1 MSKILVT
8 GPTGNVGKHVVSLAA
23 EMGHDVRALVRD
35 PGKASLPEGVDV
47 AHGDL
52 SSPDT
57 LLAALRDV
65 DSVYLMWPGLAVDAR
80 VVELMAEHVRRVV
93 YLSADGTSSRDLSRS
108 LRPESSASS
117 AKPSGATFGGRS
129 SRSRSPASS
138 SPRRGGTPASWKPG

>member
-1 MSKILVT
+1 MPYLKRSRVHARSCFQSAPAGRPARRGSTAVTSRPSGLSVSAMEGVKGKILVT

-80 VVELMAEHVRRVV
+80 VVELMAEHV
-93 YLSADGTSSRDLSRS
+93 
-108 LRPESSASS
+108 
-117 AKPSGATFGGRS
+117 
-129 SRSRSPASS
+129 
-138 SPRRGGTPASWKPG
+138 